1 MTSVNIIPLPA
12 ASCSSFSFILFR
24 GTTAEL
30 DIVGFGLFF
39 FHLYFL
45 YWVCGDTSFVR
56 DVGRENIDPQKI
68 EQLKN
73 YSLRQIISFLLSA
86 VLLLLGGCDIGQD
99 NKDPAVK
106 SQELRTKAVE
116 YMNGHD
122 YLHAEQL
129 LSETLPLDQ
138 QLQHWDRLAEDQS
151 TAAKVEASLGFF
163 SSAIENNTEAWKYYR
178 QVGDHAAEVRSM
190 NAVGNLFIGLGDF
203 EKGINILNDA
213 LDVSKL
219 SSNNE
224 PDPET
229 SMNLGNAFFWS
240 GQYENALDRFASA
253 LAIFN
258 KRRYSP
264 AIVRALSRV
273 GSTYAKLGRKEE
285 ALGAYATIENI
296 VSSVPNVIV
305 KGEFNYNRGRT
316 FESLGEWSAAAQSFH
331 DGVDILE
338 SLSRLEKNEQTNDL
352 LILLYTGLGKVY
364 AHNFAYQLAKQSF
377 IEGYSLAK
385 DAGKKI
391 AIGYLLIAI
400 ADCERKIGAVS
411 PDQQASIAAGTY
423 YEQAMTLFSR
433 TGNVSGEAYA
443 NYKLGAMKEEGGNTD
458 GALTFY
464 KRAFELCSNQAGEFN
479 NWGED
484 EEFFGIREG
493 AIAEGIPF
501 TQETFWYEP
510 LVVALARQGRA
521 EEALEIYEQGKA
533 KYFSAKLRSFPY
545 EFRDKN
551 AGQAVESMQQQMRSA
566 GVKEAELAFQKGL
579 NANQRDAV
587 RLAALTGEVTSANNA
602 LFSAASALSQKYPQL
617 EILLHTPTFQE
628 TELRS
633 ALSYG
638 TVVLDYL
645 IADDRIVIF
654 VISFDGMGRQ
664 MPVNVVEVPA
674 YKDIVLEKIR
684 QYDFMLN
691 EHIHSIGTGYFQTTD
706 IERLSAELYNY
717 FLRPVERLFVQ
728 RVVIVPPREM
738 EGIPFHAFTR
748 STNEGVKPMVEIAD
762 VSYLPYLAAVK
773 SLQSPLRFTNTVIAV
788 GNPRGNNWPLDF
800 ELRDIRSF
808 FREATVY
815 VSQNANEKQ
824 LFESFGDVL
833 QLSTDFATD
842 TLFPGQSTFVLSS
855 GSITNPDANIPI
867 ADFLRL
873 HPYPVVYLS
882 GQQSDA
888 SSLTP
893 IHAALLMM
901 NGSSN
906 IILTMRPSESKA
918 NKFFSE
924 KFYSALAKGS
934 NVNDAYRSAVVAM
947 AKSPTFNAPYQWSQF
962 FKFGK

>member
-1 MTSVNIIPLPA
+1 MTLVNTIPLPA
-12 ASCSSFSFILFR
+12 ALCSSFSFILFR
-24 GTTAEL
+24 GTTAEF

-138 QLQHWDRLAEDQS
+138 KLQHWDRLAEDQS

-273 GSTYAKLGRKEE
+273 GSTYAKLGRREE
-285 ALGAYATIENI
+285 ALGAYATVENI

-305 KGEFNYNRGRT
+305 KGGFNYDRGRT
-316 FESLGEWSAAAQSFH
+316 FETLGEWSAAAQSFH

-533 KYFSAKLRSFPY
+533 KYLSAKLRSFPY

-617 EILLHTPTFQE
+617 EILVHTPTFQE

-633 ALSYG
+633 ALPYG

-684 QYDFMLN
+684 QYNFMLN
-691 EHIHSIGTGYFQTTD
+691 EHIHSIGTGHFQTTD

-728 RVVIVPPREM
+728 RVVIIPPREM

-748 STNEGVKPMVEIAD
+748 STNEGVKPLVEIAD

>member
-1 MTSVNIIPLPA
+1 M
-12 ASCSSFSFILFR
+12 
-24 GTTAEL
+24 
-30 DIVGFGLFF
+30 
-39 FHLYFL
+39 
-45 YWVCGDTSFVR
+45 CGDTSFVR

-116 YMNGHD
+116 CINGHD

-151 TAAKVEASLGFF
+151 TAAKVETSLGFF

-190 NAVGNLFIGLGDF
+190 NAIGNLFIGLGDF

-273 GSTYAKLGRKEE
+273 GSTYAKLGRREE
-285 ALGAYATIENI
+285 ALGAYATVENI
-296 VSSVPNVIV
+296 VGSVPNVIV
-305 KGEFNYNRGRT
+305 KGGFNYDRGRT
-316 FESLGEWSAAAQSFH
+316 FETLGEWSAAAHSFH

-338 SLSRLEKNEQTNDL
+338 SLSRREKNEQTNDL
-352 LILLYTGLGKVY
+352 LILLYTALGKVY

-433 TGNVSGEAYA
+433 TGNVLGEAYA
-443 NYKLGAMKEEGGNTD
+443 NYKLGAMKEEEGNTD

-464 KRAFELCSNQAGEFN
+464 KRAFELCSNQKGEFN

-533 KYFSAKLRSFPY
+533 KYLSAKLRSFPY

-551 AGQAVESMQQQMRSA
+551 AGQAVESIQQQMRSA
-566 GVKEAELAFQKGL
+566 GIKEAELAFQKGL
-579 NANQRDAV
+579 NANQRDAE

-617 EILLHTPTFQE
+617 EILVHTPTFQE

-633 ALSYG
+633 ALPYG

-684 QYDFMLN
+684 QYNFMLN

-706 IERLSAELYNY
+706 IERLSQELYNY

-773 SLQSPLRFTNTVIAV
+773 SLQSPLRLTNTVIAV

-833 QLSTDFATD
+833 QLSTDFSTD

-934 NVNDAYRSAVVAM
+934 NVNDAYRSTVVAM
-947 AKSPTFNAPYQWSQF
+947 AKSPNFNAPYQWSQF

>member
-1 MTSVNIIPLPA
+1 V
-12 ASCSSFSFILFR
+12 CSD
-24 GTTAEL
+24 A
-30 DIVGFGLFF
+30 
-39 FHLYFL
+39 
-45 YWVCGDTSFVR
+45 SFVR
-56 DVGRENIDPQKI
+56 DVKRDYPDPQTI
-68 EQLKN
+68 AQLKN
-73 YSLRQIISFLLSA
+73 YPLRQIISFLLSA
-86 VLLLLGGCDIGQD
+86 VWLSLGGCDIGQD
-99 NKDPAVK
+99 NEDPSVK

-116 YMNGHD
+116 YLNGHD

-129 LSETLPLDQ
+129 LSEILPLDQ
-138 QLQHWDRLAEDQS
+138 QLQHWDRLAEDRS
-151 TAAKVEASLGFF
+151 TAAKIEASLGFF

-190 NAVGNLFIGLGDF
+190 NAVGNLSIGLGDF
-203 EKGINILNDA
+203 EKGIDILSDA

-240 GQYENALDRFASA
+240 GQYENALDQFASA
-253 LAIFN
+253 LAVFN

-273 GSTYAKLGRKEE
+273 GSTYAKLGKREE
-285 ALGAYATIENI
+285 ALGAYATVENI
-296 VSSVPNVIV
+296 VSSAPNVIV
-305 KGEFNYNRGRT
+305 KGTFNYDRGKT
-316 FESLGEWSAAAQSFH
+316 LESFGEWSAAAQSFH
-331 DGVDILE
+331 EGIDILE
-338 SLSRLEKNEQTNDL
+338 SLSSREKNEQTNDL
-352 LILLYTGLGKVY
+352 LILLYTGLGKIY

-411 PDQQASIAAGTY
+411 PNQQASIAAGTY

-443 NYKLGAMKEEGGNTD
+443 NYKLGSMKEEEGNTD

-464 KRAFELCSNQAGEFN
+464 RRAFELCSNQAGEFN

-484 EEFFGIREG
+484 GEFFGIREG
-493 AIAEGIPF
+493 VIAEGKPF
-501 TQETFWYEP
+501 ARETFGFEP

-521 EEALEIYEQGKA
+521 EEALDIYEQGKT
-533 KYFSAKLRSFPY
+533 KFLSAELRSFPY

-551 AGQAVESMQQQMRSA
+551 AGQAMESMQRQMQSA

-579 NANQRDAV
+579 NANQRDAE
-587 RLAALTGEVTSANNA
+587 RIASLANEVTSANNE
-602 LFSAASALSQKYPQL
+602 LFNAASALSQKYPEL
-617 EILLHTPTFQE
+617 EILVRTPTFHE
-628 TELRS
+628 AELRS
-633 ALSYG
+633 SLSYG

-664 MPVNVVEVPA
+664 IPVNVVEVPA

-684 QYDFMLN
+684 QYDLMLN

-706 IERLSAELYNY
+706 IERLSQELYNY

-728 RVVIVPPREM
+728 RVVIIPPREM

-762 VSYLPYLAAVK
+762 VSYLPYLAAAK
-773 SLQSPLRFTNTVIAV
+773 SLQLPPRFTNTVIAI
-788 GNPRGNNWPLDF
+788 GNPRGNGWPLDF

-808 FREATVY
+808 FRDATVY
-815 VSQNANEKQ
+815 VSQNANEKK

-833 QLSTDFATD
+833 QLSTDFVTD
-842 TLFPGQSTFVLSS
+842 TLFPDRSTFVLSS
-855 GSITNPDANIPI
+855 GSITDPDANIPI

-882 GQQSDA
+882 NQQFVA
-888 SSLTP
+888 SGLTP

-906 IILTMRPSESKA
+906 IILTMRPSESKE

-934 NVNDAYRSAVVAM
+934 NVNDAYRLAVLAM
-947 AKSPTFNAPYQWSQF
+947 TKSPNFNAPYQWSQF
-962 FKFGK
+962 FKYGK

>member
-1 MTSVNIIPLPA
+1 M
-12 ASCSSFSFILFR
+12 
-24 GTTAEL
+24 
-30 DIVGFGLFF
+30 
-39 FHLYFL
+39 
-45 YWVCGDTSFVR
+45 CGDTSFVR

-73 YSLRQIISFLLSA
+73 YSRRQIISFLLSA

-99 NKDPAVK
+99 NEDPAVK

-116 YMNGHD
+116 CINGHD

-240 GQYENALDRFASA
+240 GQYENALDQFASA

-273 GSTYAKLGRKEE
+273 GSTYAKLGRREE
-285 ALGAYATIENI
+285 ALGAYATVENI

-305 KGEFNYNRGRT
+305 KGEFNYDRGRT

-331 DGVDILE
+331 DGIDILE

-411 PDQQASIAAGTY
+411 PDQQAWIAAGTY

-443 NYKLGAMKEEGGNTD
+443 NYKLGAMKEEAGNTD

-533 KYFSAKLRSFPY
+533 KYLSAKLRSFPY

-617 EILLHTPTFQE
+617 EILVHTPTFQE

-684 QYDFMLN
+684 QYNFMLN
-691 EHIHSIGTGYFQTTD
+691 EHIHSIGTGHFQTTD

-762 VSYLPYLAAVK
+762 ISYLPYLAAVK

-842 TLFPGQSTFVLSS
+842 TLFPGQSTFVLAS

-901 NGSSN
+901 NGTSN

-934 NVNDAYRSAVVAM
+934 TVNDAYRSAVVAM
-947 AKSPTFNAPYQWSQF
+947 AKSSTFNAPYQWSQF

>member
-1 MTSVNIIPLPA
+1 MSDNTSLVH
-12 ASCSSFSFILFR
+12 
-24 GTTAEL
+24 
-30 DIVGFGLFF
+30 DVK
-39 FHLYFL
+39 
-45 YWVCGDTSFVR
+45 R
-56 DVGRENIDPQKI
+56 DYPDPQTI
-68 EQLKN
+68 AQLKN
-73 YSLRQIISFLLSA
+73 YPLRQIISFLLSA

-99 NKDPAVK
+99 NEDPAVK

-116 YMNGHD
+116 CINGHD

-138 QLQHWDRLAEDQS
+138 KLQHWDRLAEDQS

-213 LDVSKL
+213 LDVGKL

-229 SMNLGNAFFWS
+229 SMNLGDAFFWS

-464 KRAFELCSNQAGEFN
+464 KRAFELRSSQAGEFN

-484 EEFFGIREG
+484 EEFFGIRDG

-510 LVVALARQGRA
+510 LVVALARQVRA

-533 KYFSAKLRSFPY
+533 KYLSAKLRSFPY

-551 AGQAVESMQQQMRSA
+551 AGQAVESIQQQMRSA

-579 NANQRDAV
+579 NANQRDAE

-602 LFSAASALSQKYPQL
+602 SFSAASALSQKYPQL

-842 TLFPGQSTFVLSS
+842 TLFPGQSTFVLAS